1 MLQIPYKSPII
12 PQAWGGEMQEIELKK
27 LCSLNWGWNTGEKIV
42 TSLVSVHLKLWVI
55 IVIVIVNIRI
65 KACACTS
72 KNLSYIN
79 IIHNQIDNCYSVCP
93 AAF

>member
-1 MLQIPYKSPII
+1 MTTTLLYSRLSITDYKRLR
-12 PQAWGGEMQEIELKK
+12 GDK
-27 LCSLNWGWNTGEKIV
+27 
-42 TSLVSVHLKLWVI
+42 

-72 KNLSYIN
+72 KNYIYNCNSYIN